1 MLYSILSFVLDVVA
15 GLVGGACLLRCY
27 MQWLRVPFGNP
38 IGQFVLAVTNW
49 LVLPLRRVVTV
60 RWRWDIASLV
70 GALIA
75 ELAQYTILWVIA
87 GLFTGVLGPAWTILP
102 ILAILGLV
110 RLVISGLTGLVMVYA
125 VLSWVQPGRSLLSDT
140 LERLCLPVLTPVRR
154 RLPLL
159 GGVDL
164 SPLVLLVL
172 LQIAAMVLGSIQL
185 SLLH

>member
-1 MLYSILSFVLDVVA
+1 MLYSILSFLLDVVA

-49 LVLPLRRVVTV
+49 LVLPLRSVITA
-60 RWRWDIASLV
+60 RWHWDVASLV
-70 GALIA
+70 GAFVV
-75 ELAQYTILWVIA
+75 ELAQYAVLWVIS
-87 GLFTGVLGPAWTILP
+87 GMFTGALGSAWTILP
-102 ILAILGLV
+102 VLAIVGLV
-110 RLVISGLTGLVMVYA
+110 RLVISGLTGLVIVYA
-125 VLSWVQPGRSLLSDT
+125 VLSWVQPSHSLLSDT
-140 LERLCLPVLTPVRR
+140 LERLCLPVLTPLRR

-172 LQIAAMVLGSIQL
+172 LQIAAMLLGSIQL